1 MTQPRPTVEELLDAV
16 RTFLEDDVLPT
27 LDGRLRFH
35 TRVAVNVLATVERE
49 LREGPSADA
58 RERAGLTRL
67 LRHLGVDEPP
77 AGTDAD
83 TRAGEDDV
91 TARGRALAAAIRR
104 GTVDI
109 DDPRLLG
116 HLRRTARADVA
127 IANPRWL
134 EQPSP
139 G

>member
-35 TRVAVNVLATVERE
+35 MRVAVNVLATVERE
-49 LREGPSADA
+49 LRERPSADA

-67 LRHLGVDEPP
+67 LRHLGVDETP
-77 AGTDAD
+77 AAAD

-109 DDPRLLG
+109 DDPRLLD

-134 EQPSP
+134 EQAPP